1 MHELQEALERVRRRI
16 ANACDRVRRDSSGVT
31 LIAATKAVPAH
42 VIGDARDLGITDFAE
57 NYVKE
62 LRDKAPSVP
71 ARWHFVGKLQS
82 GTARHVAELADVV
95 HSAEGGRVLAGLA
108 DRAHRLGRLVGC
120 LVQVDF
126 AGHRQG
132 VDPSQ
137 LAAVL
142 EETSALRGVQLCGLM
157 TLPPVTADPDG
168 ARPFFR
174 RLRELRDDALATW
187 PQLTELSMGMSADY
201 AIAVEEGATMVRV
214 GTALFGKRP
223 LTQTT

>member
-1 MHELQEALERVRRRI
+1 MNSLQEALERVRDEI
-16 ANACDRVRRDSSGVT
+16 TNACRRVGRNSSEVT
-31 LIAATKAVPAH
+31 LIAATKAVPVD

-62 LRDKAPSVP
+62 LRDKVPSIA

-82 GTARHVAELADVV
+82 GSAHHVAELAHVV
-95 HSAEGGRVLAGLA
+95 HSAEGGGALIRLAE
-108 DRAHRLGRLVGC
+108 RAHRLGRLVGC

-126 AGHRQG
+126 TGHRQG
-132 VDPSQ
+132 VEPSR

-142 EETSALRGVQLCGLM
+142 EQASALEGMELCGLM
-157 TLPPVTADPDG
+157 TLPPVTADPED

-174 RLRELRDDALATW
+174 RLRMLRDDALTTW
-187 PQLTELSMGMSADY
+187 PKVTQLSMGMSADY

-214 GTALFGKRP
+214 GTALFGQRP
-223 LTQTT
+223 RG